1 MPVFNGTTGND
12 TLTGG
17 AGDDTLNGLAGNDT
31 LDGAAGNDSISGG
44 TGNDFLIGGLGNDSL
59 YGNEGA
65 DTMRGGAG
73 DDFLDGGVITDRSAY
88 TDGNQLNYGDVV
100 GAGVNVNLSGIT
112 GNGSTGFGTVQ
123 DGTGGIDTVAN
134 FFFVS
139 TSEQNDTIVG
149 SAALIF
155 EQFNGRG
162 GDDTIDGGATENT
175 FFQGNTNRAVYDSA
189 PAAVT
194 IDLRAGSASGGYGND
209 TLVNFTQARGSSFD
223 DVLYGS
229 DDAVRAEGLD
239 GGAGND
245 TLDGRGGFDIVRFD
259 VANTAAVV
267 VDLQAGTSV
276 GTSTGSDTLINIEG
290 ANGTGFNDRLTGSAV
305 ANRLEGRDG
314 NDTLVGTAGHDTLDG
329 GNGFDT
335 VSYESLGVAVNASL
349 ATGVTN
355 KSNGTDTLLN
365 LEHLTGSAFDDTLT
379 GSTGNNLIDG
389 GAGSDSIFGGAGS
402 DTLIGGAGNDTLDGG
417 VTTDRYAYT
426 DANTVRFFASTSAVN
441 INLSG
446 MTGDGSTGF
455 GTAQDGM
462 GGTDTL
468 RNLTAIRGSAF
479 GDTIIG
485 SSTLAVEVF
494 EGRAGDD
501 TIDGGALID
510 RFIERDFN
518 RVEYAN
524 APTAVTVNLASG
536 TATGGDGNDTL
547 LNITQAYG
555 SAFADTLLG
564 SDRSDYTEA
573 FSGLAGN
580 DSMDGRGGI
589 DIARY
594 DAAPAAV
601 TVRLDLGTASD
612 GYGSTDT
619 LVNIEGAI
627 GSAFND
633 QLTGSNAEFERFYGL
648 AGNDTINGGGGID
661 RIEYVLSPAGI
672 NVTLGGASNGT
683 ASDGHGGTDTLIG
696 IEQVRGSPFAD
707 VLTGSNIASLEY
719 FEGSAGNDTINGN
732 GGADQA
738 DYYYARST
746 GAVVDLALGSA
757 SNDGFGN
764 TDTLLNIEHLRGS
777 ALYGDSLRGDSG
789 NNSLDGA
796 GGNDSLFGADGN
808 DTLIAGTGID
818 TVDGG
823 LGNDNLVLLGARAAY
838 TVSQPNAT
846 DIRLVNAA
854 TAEDVTLRNIER
866 IVFSDVALAA
876 GALLG
881 GVGASA
887 LADSLIGTAGADTID
902 GLAGNDFISGL
913 AGNDSLS
920 GADGDDTLDAGTG
933 VDTVDGGNGLDTLLL
948 AAAFSTYA
956 VTQPS
961 AGVLRLV
968 NAARGEDITLTN
980 IERVQFSDGL
990 LSAGALISVGG
1001 AATPLADSI
1010 TGTAG
1015 NDSLDGLAGDDVING
1030 GAGDDTLIG
1039 GAGIDTL
1046 NGEGGQD
1053 TASYQGSGST
1063 TGVTASLA
1071 TGLAS
1076 GGAGNDTLTGI
1087 ENLIGSDFADV
1098 LTGDA
1103 NANRLEGGAGD
1114 DTLLGGAG
1122 DDSLVGGAGN
1132 DLLIGGSGEE
1142 DHLIGGAGND
1152 TLSGGSAS
1160 ETLGADDFD
1169 IADYSS
1175 SASGVSAD
1183 LKSGSASDGLGGT
1196 DTLITITALIG
1207 SAFADTLLGSD
1218 RSDHIEGFVG
1228 FGGNDSIDGRGGFDI
1243 AVYIDSTGPVSVNL
1257 ADGMAS
1263 GAGIGTDTLANI
1275 EGVHGGNFND
1285 TLIGNGVD
1293 NLLYGDNGDD
1303 SLVGAG
1309 GNDTLRGEGGND
1321 SLDGGSGVDTVD
1333 FSDSRANMNVNLTT
1347 GVATG
1352 EGTDRLTAIEIVLS
1366 GSGND
1371 TLVGDASDNLLS
1383 GAGGTDSLSGGDGND
1398 SLLGGTGNDVLDG
1411 GNGSDWALYTGAT
1424 AAVTVNLSTGA
1435 SSGAHGSDTFIS
1447 IENIGGSDYNDS
1459 LTGSNGDNR
1468 IDGGAGN
1475 DILIAAD
1482 GNDTVTGGL
1491 GNDSLRG
1498 GAGNDVLS
1506 GNEGADQL
1514 RGEAGDDTLDG
1525 GLTLDRAAYTDG
1537 NTLTYSD
1544 ATAAIN
1550 LNLSGFSGDGSVGSG
1565 TAQDG
1570 FGGTDTVRNVFNI
1583 IATNYNDTIT
1593 GSASN
1598 QFEQFEGS
1606 GGNDTIDGGAI
1617 TDPIFGRDGNRSVY
1631 TNAPLAVIVDLA
1643 AGTAS
1648 GGDGNDT
1655 LINISQVR
1663 GSAFNDTLL
1672 GSDASTYAEAFEGRA
1687 GNDTIDGR
1695 GGQDVARFDNAPA
1708 AVVANLV
1715 TGLASDGYGTTDT
1728 LANIERLRG
1737 SAFDDW
1743 LIGGLAANG
1752 TTAIGDPLTDG
1763 LEAFEG
1769 GAGNDTIDG
1778 GQGLDRA
1785 EFNNSA
1791 TSAVVA
1797 TLGGTAGPGTA
1808 QDGTGG
1814 TDILIS
1820 IEVLRGTKY
1829 DDVFTGSDSAAY
1841 ESFEPRAGNDTVDG
1855 RGGIDRIDYL
1865 SAEDT
1870 GVVVDLA
1877 AGTASDGMGGTDTL
1891 RNIEWARGSVVYDD
1905 VLSGDAGAN
1914 KLDGSGGNDRLNGRA
1929 GNDSLIGGL
1938 GNDSLD
1944 GGTGIDTA
1952 VFAGNRAG
1960 YSVAR
1965 AGTDF
1970 NVQAGA
1976 TDSDVLTNVERL
1988 QFTNASVAIDLG
2000 GNAGVVAK
2008 TLGAVFGPASVAN
2021 GTYFGIGLFFSD
2033 GGMGYGA
2040 LMQLALDAR
2049 LGAGASHSA
2058 VVTLLYTNVV
2068 GVAPGAADLAY
2079 FVGLLDSHSLTPATL
2094 GILAADH
2101 PLNTDHIN
2109 LVGLADT
2116 GVEFIPYFG
2125 G

>member
-1 MPVFNGTTGND
+1 M
-12 TLTGG
+12 
-17 AGDDTLNGLAGNDT
+17 
-31 LDGAAGNDSISGG
+31 
-44 TGNDFLIGGLGNDSL
+44 
-59 YGNEGA
+59 
-65 DTMRGGAG
+65 
-73 DDFLDGGVITDRSAY
+73 DGGVITDRVNY
-88 TDGNQLNYGDVV
+88 TDLNSISYSDVV
-100 GAGVNVNLSGIT
+100 GSGVSIDLSGIT
-112 GNGSTGFGTVQ
+112 GDGSVGTGTVL

-134 FFFVS
+134 VDNIVG
-139 TSEQNDTIVG
+139 SEQNDTIVG
-149 SAALIF
+149 SAALIY

-162 GDDTIDGGATENT
+162 GDDTIDGGFTNAT
-175 FFQGNTNRAVYDSA
+175 FFQANTNRVLYDGA
-189 PAAVT
+189 PSAVT
-194 IDLRAGSASGGYGND
+194 IDLRAGSASGGFGND
-209 TLVNFTQARGSSFD
+209 RLINFTQARGSSFD
-223 DVLYGS
+223 DLLYGS
-229 DDAVRAEGLD
+229 DDAVRSEAFD
-239 GGAGND
+239 GNAGND
-245 TLDGRGGFDIVRFD
+245 TIDGRGGFDIVRFD
-259 VANTAAVV
+259 SANSAAVV
-267 VDLQAGTSV
+267 INLQAGTSV
-276 GTSTGSDTLINIEG
+276 GTSTGTDTLISIEG
-290 ANGTGFNDRLTGSAV
+290 AFGTGFNDSLTGSTV
-305 ANRLEGRDG
+305 ANRIEGRDG
-314 NDTLVGTAGHDTLDG
+314 NDTLVGSDGNDTLDG
-329 GNGFDT
+329 GNGIDLL
-335 VSYESLGVAVNASL
+335 SYEGLGAGVNASL
-349 ATGVTN
+349 ATNFAN
-355 KSNGTDTLLN
+355 KANGTDSLAN
-365 LEHLTGSAFDDTLT
+365 FENLTGSAFDDALT
-379 GSTGNNLIDG
+379 GNSGNNVIDGRTGN
-389 GAGSDSIFGGAGS
+389 DSIFGGAGA

-417 VTTDRYAYT
+417 AVTDRFGYT
-426 DANTVRFFASTSAVN
+426 DFNTISYAASTAAINVN
-441 INLSG
+441 LG
-446 MTGDGSTGF
+446 GLTGDGSSGS

-468 RNLTAIRGSAF
+468 RNVTFILASAF
-479 GDTIIG
+479 ADVLTG
-485 SSTLAVEVF
+485 SSTLSAEVF
-494 EGRAGDD
+494 EGG
-501 TIDGGALID
+501 
-510 RFIERDFN
+510 
-518 RVEYAN
+518 
-524 APTAVTVNLASG
+524 
-536 TATGGDGNDTL
+536 
-547 LNITQAYG
+547 
-555 SAFADTLLG
+555 
-564 SDRSDYTEA
+564 
-573 FSGLAGN
+573 
-580 DSMDGRGGI
+580 
-589 DIARY
+589 
-594 DAAPAAV
+594 
-601 TVRLDLGTASD
+601 
-612 GYGSTDT
+612 
-619 LVNIEGAI
+619 
-627 GSAFND
+627 
-633 QLTGSNAEFERFYGL
+633 
-648 AGNDTINGGGGID
+648 AGNDTINGGALLDTILQRDINRAVYSNAPAAVVVNLQTGSATGGDGID
-661 RIEYVLSPAGI
+661 TLININQVSGSAFGDTLLGSDRTDYVETFQGLAGNDSIDGRGGFDFVRYDSSPAAVVVRLEAGSATDGYGGSDVLRNIEGVVGSAFNDQLFGSNAGDTFERFMGLAGNDIIDGQAGIDSVEYLWSPAGV
-672 NVTLGGASNGT
+672 NVTLGGASNGS
-683 ASDGHGGTDTLIG
+683 ASDGFGGTDTLIN

-707 VLTGSNIASLEY
+707 TLTGSNIASLEV
-719 FEGSAGNDTINGN
+719 FEGGAGNDTINGN
-732 GGADQA
+732 GGPDLA
-738 DYYYARST
+738 DYTYARNA
-746 GAVVDLALGSA
+746 GVMADLATGLV

-764 TDTLLNIEHLRGS
+764 SDSLLNIEHLRGS
-777 ALYGDSLRGDSG
+777 ALFGDQLTGDG
-789 NNSLDGA
+789 GANSLDGA
-796 GGNDSLFGADGN
+796 GGNDTLDGGAGN

-818 TVDGG
+818 IADGG
-823 LGNDNLVLLGARAAY
+823 AGNDSLVLLGTRAAY
-838 TVSQPNAT
+838 TVSQLSASEV
-846 DIRLVNAA
+846 RLVNAG
-854 TAEDVTLRNIER
+854 TAENVTLRNIESV
-866 IVFSDVALAA
+866 VFSDVTLSL
-876 GALLG
+876 GALI
-881 GVGASA
+881 AA
-887 LADSLIGTAGADTID
+887 NTATPFADSINGSSGADSID
-902 GLAGNDFISGL
+902 GLAGNDVIAGL
-913 AGNDSLS
+913 AGNDNLA
-920 GADGDDTLDAGTG
+920 GNDGDDTLDAGTG

-1015 NDSLDGLAGDDVING
+1015 NDSIDGLVGDDVING

-1046 NGEGGQD
+1046 NGESGQD
-1053 TASYQGSGST
+1053 TVSYQGSGST
-1063 TGVTASLA
+1063 AGVTVSLA

-1103 NANRLEGGAGD
+1103 NANRLDGGAGN

-1122 DDSLVGGAGN
+1122 DDSLIGGAGN

-1243 AVYIDSTGPVSVNL
+1243 AVYVDSTGPVNVNL

-1435 SSGAHGSDTFIS
+1435 SSGAHGSDSFVS

-2079 FVGLLDSHSLTPATL
+2079 FVGLLDSRSLTPATL